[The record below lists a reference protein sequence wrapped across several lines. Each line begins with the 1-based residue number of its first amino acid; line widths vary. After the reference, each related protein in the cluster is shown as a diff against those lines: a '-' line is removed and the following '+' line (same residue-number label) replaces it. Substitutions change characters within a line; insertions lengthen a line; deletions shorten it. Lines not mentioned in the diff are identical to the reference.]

1 MFVDD
6 DDNYVWGEKKRERIK
21 RKLERGSCMLQT

>member
-6 DDNYVWGEKKRERIK
+6 DDDYVWAKKRERIK
-21 RKLERGSCMLQT
+21 RKLEQGSCMLQT